1 MPSRSTVVIAVLWAL
16 SVWAAVI
23 GASSATRTTAFP
35 GEMTNATIATLLL
48 MPVLF
53 FGVMSFW
60 MPHSPF
66 YHPKLAHFIDARLG
80 VNAFASFL
88 VRLRPLL
95 MFGAAAVLQGTLGLF
110 RSVSAGESSGALAV
124 HGFFISGGLGF
135 ALVHGVLYYRR
146 ATGVYPVSSDRAVI
160 QEAKPERRPLGE
172 ALRVY
177 WWALIGL
184 AAFPGVVMVA
194 GELFHVPFEY
204 FALPFFAV
212 ALLASWPYFSGRAPY
227 TFWIVACVVWLLG
240 GIVGALVFQIFRAL
254 VS

>member
-1 MPSRSTVVIAVLWAL
+1 MPSRSTIVIVVLWAL
-16 SVWAAVI
+16 SVWAAVS
-23 GASSATRTTAFP
+23 GASTASHATAFP
-35 GEMTNATIATLLL
+35 GEMTSATTATLLL

-66 YHPKLAHFIDARLG
+66 YHPKLAQFVDARLG
-80 VNAFASFL
+80 ANASASFL
-88 VRLRPLL
+88 VRLKPLL
-95 MFGAAAVLQGTLGLF
+95 MFGVAAILQGALGLF
-110 RSVSAGESSGALAV
+110 RSASAGESSGSLAV

-135 ALVHGVLYYRR
+135 ALVHGVLYYRK
-146 ATGVYPVSSDRAVI
+146 ATGVYPASSDRTVT
-160 QEAKPERRPLGE
+160 QELKPERKPLGE

-184 AAFPGVVMVA
+184 AAFPSAVGVA
-194 GELFHVPFEY
+194 GELFHVPYEY

-212 ALLASWPYFSGRAPY
+212 ALLAGWPYFSGRAPY
-227 TFWIVACVVWLLG
+227 TFWLVACGIWLLG
-240 GIVGALVFQIFRAL
+240 GIAAALASQIVRAL